1 MDLKRDEQRVSLK
14 KIQIQLIAP
23 VAFLFISFHSVIIIL
38 ALSALMFLFCFSFSI
53 V

>member
-23 VAFLFISFHSVIIIL
+23 VAFLFISFHSVIIL